1 MKYYQTTQSLF
12 SENVFELRTDEND
25 LIGLIEKLS
34 ETHYKATNY
43 LKLTTSTHN
52 IQDAKSF
59 ILSSFNDKPACQTRI
74 ARNQIQIK
82 F

>member
-12 SENVFELRTDEND
+12 SENVFELRTDQND

-34 ETHYKATNY
+34 DTHYKATNY
-43 LKLTTSTHN
+43 MKLVSSARTML
-52 IQDAKSF
+52 DAKNF
-59 ILSSFNDKPACQTRI
+59 ILSSFNNKPACQTRI